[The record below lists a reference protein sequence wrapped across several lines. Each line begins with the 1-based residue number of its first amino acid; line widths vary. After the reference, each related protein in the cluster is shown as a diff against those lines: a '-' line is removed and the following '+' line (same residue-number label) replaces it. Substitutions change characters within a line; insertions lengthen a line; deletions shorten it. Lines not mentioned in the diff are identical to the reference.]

1 MTETKWSYKYDHM
14 ELVINATAFKAR
26 CLDLMDQIASRKLT
40 RVTITKR
47 GKPVSE
53 LRAPENAPPKRSIIG
68 CMADK
73 MPQLTD
79 EEWAEIE
86 HERASLRDYWPDP
99 ESMDIAMAK
108 QLGTNH

>member
-1 MTETKWSYKYDHM
+1 M

-26 CLDLMDQIASRKLT
+26 CLELMDQIASRKLS
-40 RVTITKR
+40 RVIITKR

-53 LRAPENAPPKRSIIG
+53 LRAPETAPPRPSIIG

-79 EEWAEIE
+79 AEWAQIE
-86 HERASLRDYWPDP
+86 AERASLRDLWPDP

-108 QLGTNH
+108 QLGNNR